1 MRAVSIAAVTV
12 AAALCA
18 TSASAGVAN
27 VVVNGGFNTDL
38 ASWTSTCDVSQPDN
52 NLGAAE
58 GTLNASEGAFFAF
71 QGKDLADGSCTFYQD
86 VAIPA
91 GATAASL
98 TLDVGVSG
106 SNSNPN
112 PSLDTVSVDVKTT
125 SDVQIVNVFSGQ
137 RSSYRDISAAPS
149 VDLLAQAGTT
159 VRIVMTVTR
168 ASGGGIVVA
177 GLDNVVLNVTTPDP
191 APVPTLGEWAMILF
205 GATLAGLA
213 GLTVVRRRRL
223 VG

>member
-1 MRAVSIAAVTV
+1 MRAVSIAVVAV
-12 AAALCA
+12 AASLCA
-18 TSASAGVAN
+18 NAAAAGVAN

-38 ASWTSTCDVSQPDN
+38 ANWTSTCDVSTSTT
-52 NLGAAE
+52 LVGAGE
-58 GTLNASEGAFFAF
+58 GFLNPSEGSSFAF
-71 QGKDLADGSCTFYQD
+71 QGKDNTNGSCVFYQD

-91 GATAASL
+91 TATAATL

-106 SNSNPN
+106 SNANPN

-125 SDVQIVNVFSGQ
+125 SNVQIANVFSGQ
-137 RSSYRDISAAPS
+137 RSSYRDVSPAPS
-149 VDLLAQAGTT
+149 VNLLAQAGTT

-177 GLDNVVLNVTTPDP
+177 GLDNVVLKVTTPDP
-191 APVPTLGEWAMILF
+191 ASVPTLGEWAMILF

-213 GLTVVRRRRL
+213 GLTVIRRRR
-223 VG
+223 VA